1 MKHNLIYTSKFC
13 KMNKTSVEFL
23 PSSFHMKDL
32 QTGAILIHGRTKD
45 GVYEWPTKPPTSIIA
60 FSNVKASPF
69 DWLHRLRHPYKP
81 ILQHLISHY
90 KLHTVFALSS
100 SFHYKDCFYNKS
112 LKLPFSQ
119 SSIVSSAPL
128 QIIFYDVWISPI
140 QLIDNFKYYVVFVDH
155 FSYYIWL
162 YPLKRKSDVSL
173 IYLASNHLL
182 KFSSNKKLL
191 LFSRIMGVNTQ
202 VCPPFIATH
211 GISHHTSPPHT
222 RNTMVSLKVAIVT

>member
-32 QTGAILIHGRTKD
+32 QTRAILIHDHTKD
-45 GVYEWPTKPPTSIIA
+45 GVYEWPTKPRTSIIA

-69 DWLHRLRHPYKP
+69 DWLHRLSHPSEP
-81 ILQHLISHY
+81 ILQHVVSHY
-90 KLHTVFALSS
+90 KLHTVSALSS

-112 LKLPFSQ
+112 HKLPFSQ

-128 QIIFYDVWISPI
+128 QIIFYDVWTSPI

-173 IYLASNHLL
+173 IFPRFKSLVEIFF
-182 KFSSNKKLL
+182 KQKIIT
-191 LFSRIMGVNTQ
+191 LFSDNGGEYTGLSTFYSHSGHISSYISTTHSGTQ
-202 VCPPFIATH
+202 WFP
-211 GISHHTSPPHT
+211 
-222 RNTMVSLKVAIVT
+222 